1 MFKNLPNF
9 KDLMSVDKARDMF
22 EATNKA
28 ANEYFTSVY
37 ELNVKLALWSKKND
51 DVSKD

>member
-1 MFKNLPNF
+1 
-9 KDLMSVDKARDMF
+9 MSVDKARDMF

-37 ELNVKLALWSKKND
+37 ELNVKLVQDVMALWSKKND